1 MAHTDSKVAV
11 LERFE
16 PYDIEGKQWGTETV
30 IAHVPGK
37 YLGKLLKMRAGFGG
51 AFQYHEKKDESF
63 YLLSGKAT
71 VRYKNEDG
79 AICEVPMLE
88 GDAYHVPCGAA
99 HQVTAE
105 TDCVFVE
112 TSLPVFEDRKPA

>member
-1 MAHTDSKVAV
+1 MTATKTAS

-16 PYDIEGKQWGTETV
+16 PYTIDGKQWGTETV
-30 IAHVPGK
+30 IAQTK
-37 YLGKLLKMRAGFGG
+37 DYLGKILRMRAGFGG

-63 YLLSGKAT
+63 FLLSGKAT

-88 GDAYHVPCGAA
+88 GEAYHVPCGAA
-99 HQVTAE
+99 HQVTAD
-105 TDCVFVE
+105 TDCIFVE
-112 TSLPVFEDRKPA
+112 TSLPVFDDRKPA